1 MNSAEQTR
9 RQEFLSQVSRHLDKL
24 YEFVRHQLGYCESVG
39 DLAPGELKPE
49 DVVDAVLIRAYREFV
64 NASRASGSNPAGR
77 DVSSWLIELATK
89 RLQSEVK
96 RLGFERERAVR
107 IEEDIPET
115 PPDEAVKTLGEEILY
130 FYQPDEDLK
139 MEDVLPDL
147 SIPTPERVAELREF
161 RRCVNAASAAL
172 PREWRR
178 ALQLRY
184 VDGATLKEVAQT
196 LRKSERDVDTML
208 EHARQYLRQRLV
220 ESGCAFSEDQAGGR
234 KKHG

>member
-1 MNSAEQTR
+1 
-9 RQEFLSQVSRHLDKL
+9 
-24 YEFVRHQLGYCESVG
+24 
-39 DLAPGELKPE
+39 
-49 DVVDAVLIRAYREFV
+49 
-64 NASRASGSNPAGR
+64 
-77 DVSSWLIELATK
+77 VSSWLIELATK